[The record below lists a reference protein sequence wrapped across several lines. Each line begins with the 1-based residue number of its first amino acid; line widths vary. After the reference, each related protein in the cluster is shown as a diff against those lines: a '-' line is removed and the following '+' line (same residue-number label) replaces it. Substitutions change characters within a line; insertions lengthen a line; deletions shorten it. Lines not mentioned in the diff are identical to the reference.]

1 GSICGDW
8 KLYKSEE
15 TFEVMD
21 VVEYAKKQRWWNKIF
36 GENSGPVAEKYNVAT
51 QLAIGGVSGWCAG
64 YLFQKVGKLAASAV
78 GGGFFFLQIANHT
91 GYIKVDWK
99 RVERD
104 VNNAKK
110 QLKLNTEKPT
120 KETPLISYVKQIHRL
135 GGFLG
140 MCQFENSLL
149 DTMSVVKVYAW
160 SMHIWQEH
168 WL

>member
-1 GSICGDW
+1 
-8 KLYKSEE
+8 
-15 TFEVMD
+15 MD

-110 QLKLNTEKPT
+110 QLKLNAEKPT
-120 KETPLISYVKQIHRL
+120 KEVRTKVDEVQTFVKKNIIL
-135 GGFLG
+135 TGGFAGGFLLG
-140 MCQFENSLL
+140 LAS
-149 DTMSVVKVYAW
+149 
-160 SMHIWQEH
+160 
-168 WL
+168 